1 MQLYCVYVYCRK
13 VVNHSIVHRAML
25 DFFQNCDNVSRA
37 VSHQYIHMHPPL
49 VTHTQARTHLL
60 QEMIE
65 LMREVVVS
73 ILHTK
78 EGSRVALHCLW
89 HGTPKV
95 LSCIVLS
102 L

>member
-1 MQLYCVYVYCRK
+1 M
-13 VVNHSIVHRAML
+13 NHSIVHRALL

-37 VSHQYIHMHPPL
+37 VSHQHTHMPLPL
-49 VTHTQARTHLL
+49 VTHTHTHT

-95 LSCIVLS
+95 LLYYKVCRLCFTVPDL
-102 L
+102 